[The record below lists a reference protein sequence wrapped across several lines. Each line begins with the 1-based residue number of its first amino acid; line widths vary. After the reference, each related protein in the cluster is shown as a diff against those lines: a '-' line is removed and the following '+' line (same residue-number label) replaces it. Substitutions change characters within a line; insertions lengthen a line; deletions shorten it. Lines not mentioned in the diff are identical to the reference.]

1 MFENMLKSKS
11 ELKIISLYIL
21 LFTALLFLVNKF
33 FMPGILAS
41 ANFLNWDAEH
51 YSWIKDNGYEGFR
64 VAFFPLFPLVWKLLN
79 VSPPLISIV
88 NALIFFISF
97 YILVKQFK
105 PSVPELILL
114 LSIPGCMF
122 FYLPYTESIFFA
134 SSTLILAG
142 LKQQKIGY
150 TLGGLFLCTLARPAF
165 TIFIPALIIVE
176 CFSHGTMKQIIQRIG
191 LYLLVCVAGIVVVG
205 LVQYNDTGEWFK
217 FFAAQKMWGNELQ
230 IPKLPFTSWAGG
242 LIVRLDGTAML
253 VGLVSGIM
261 LLFFMI
267 RKKTSAVK
275 ILPPELIFSLA
286 YLSGITLS
294 VILFRGGSLFSLNR
308 FVLASAFIFVA
319 ADYYLKQDFKFSF
332 KQIMICLLILM
343 IYWLSFGSYVH
354 ILTLLKFLLISIYLT
369 LFICI
374 KSENK
379 MIGKYSLLLFAAI
392 NFTFQGVFFFRFLN
406 GEWVG

>member
-1 MFENMLKSKS
+1 MLKSKS

-21 LFTALLFLVNKF
+21 LFSALLFLVNKF

-64 VAFFPLFPLVWKLLN
+64 VAFFPLFPFFWKLLN
-79 VSPPLISIV
+79 VSPPLISII
-88 NALIFFISF
+88 NASIFFISF
-97 YILVKQFK
+97 YILAKQFK

-134 SSTLILAG
+134 CSTLILVG
-142 LKQQKIGY
+142 VKQQKLGY
-150 TLGGLFLCTLARPAF
+150 ILTGLFFCTLARPAF
-165 TIFIPALIIVE
+165 TVFIPALIIVE
-176 CFSHGTMKQIIQRIG
+176 CFSNGSMKQILQRTGI
-191 LYLLVCVAGIVVVG
+191 YLLVCGAGIVVVG
-205 LVQYNDTGEWFK
+205 FVQFNDTGEWFK

-230 IPKLPFTSWAGG
+230 LPKLPFTSWAGG

-253 VGLVSGIM
+253 VGLISGIL

-267 RKKTSAVK
+267 RKKASVIK
-275 ILPPELIFSLA
+275 FFPPELIFSLA

-319 ADYYLKQDFKFSF
+319 VDYYLKQDFKFSV
-332 KQIMICLLILM
+332 KQILICLLILM

-354 ILTLLKFLLISIYLT
+354 ILALLKFALISIYLM

-374 KSENK
+374 KSDNK
-379 MIGKYSLLLFAAI
+379 WASNYSLLLFSAI
-392 NFTFQGVFFFRFLN
+392 NFTFQGIFFFRFLN

>member
-1 MFENMLKSKS
+1 MLRSKS
-11 ELKIISLYIL
+11 EIKIISLYIL
-21 LFTALLFLVNKF
+21 LFSALLFLINKF

-64 VAFFPLFPLVWKLLN
+64 VAFFPLFPLFWKLLN

-88 NALIFFISF
+88 NALIFFISL
-97 YILVKQFK
+97 YVLAKQFK

-142 LKQQKIGY
+142 LKQQKTGY
-150 TLGGLFLCTLARPAF
+150 TLTGLFLCTLARPAF
-165 TIFIPALIIVE
+165 TVFIPALIIVE
-176 CFSHGTMKQIIQRIG
+176 CLSMGNIKQILQRIG
-191 LYLLVCVAGIVVVG
+191 MYLVACGAGIGIVA
-205 LVQYNDTGEWFK
+205 LVQHNDTGEWFK

-230 IPKLPFTSWAGG
+230 LPKLPFTSWAGG

-253 VGLVSGIM
+253 IGLSSGI
-261 LLFFMI
+261 LLLLYMI
-267 RKKTSAVK
+267 RKNTSALK
-275 ILPPELIFSLA
+275 SFPPELIFSLA

-319 ADYYLKQDFKFSF
+319 VDYYLKQDFNFNV
-332 KQIMICLLILM
+332 KQILICLSVLM

-379 MIGKYSLLLFAAI
+379 LVGKYSLLLFAAI
-392 NFTFQGVFFFRFLN
+392 NFTFQGIFFFRFLN
-406 GEWVG
+406 GEWIG